1 MRAFAKPFVLVGSAL
16 ILAQMADTAS
26 ASDAAARLTVTE
38 QRTALVEC
46 KYDLGRRGWPRLQA
60 TYVETPWGGQTVMR
74 LLPHGS
80 VSVEDAAWINACAD
94 ERLGR
99 GGPAGAAPAQAFRGA
114 CPAHAPVI
122 YGGAIY
128 CFRN

>member
-1 MRAFAKPFVLVGSAL
+1 MRAFAKSLVLFGSAL
-16 ILAQMADTAS
+16 ILSPLPQAAL
-26 ASDAAARLTVTE
+26 ASDAPPRLSVSE
-38 QRTALVEC
+38 QRSALVDC
-46 KYDLGRRGWPRLQA
+46 KYKLGRRGWPRLQA
-60 TYVETPWGGQTVMR
+60 TYVEYPWGGQTDLR

-99 GGPAGAAPAQAFRGA
+99 GGPAGAAPVRAFRGA

-128 CFRN
+128 CIRN